1 MSNGPINGHFGKEM
15 SFETLLDYRVIKG
28 LSLWDRLGSL
38 TPVGKER
45 CSFVYVSEYEHTWY
59 VQYVGS
65 LNLHGNPQRSYGAF
79 ASYVLHSTARCL
91 T

>member
-1 MSNGPINGHFGKEM
+1 MLCKEPNIDVLVCAMSNVPINGHFGKEM

-28 LSLWDRLGSL
+28 LSLGDRLGSL
-38 TPVGKER
+38 APVGKER

-65 LNLHGNPQRSYGAF
+65 LNLHGNPER
-79 ASYVLHSTARCL
+79 
-91 T
+91 